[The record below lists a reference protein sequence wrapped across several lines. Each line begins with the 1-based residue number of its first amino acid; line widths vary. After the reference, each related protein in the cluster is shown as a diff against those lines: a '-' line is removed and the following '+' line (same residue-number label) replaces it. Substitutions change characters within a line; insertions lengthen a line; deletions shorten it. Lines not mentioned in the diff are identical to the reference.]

1 MNLFHDLQK
10 TADTSQ
16 YHAKVLTSLI
26 STLSRFNIQGP
37 ERETVAEALLRFRIF
52 KDRNLRYNEDDQ
64 LLEQFLQM
72 DQHFG
77 KLLQES
83 RPCPDLPVAQRLT
96 DQQVADYTTNYL
108 FHRLWTKSV
117 ATDSYDK
124 REWRELEKRLR
135 PITND

>member
-1 MNLFHDLQK
+1 MNLFENLQK
-10 TADTSQ
+10 TAGTSQ
-16 YHAKVLTSLI
+16 YHAKVLTALI
-26 STLSRFNIQGP
+26 ATLNQFNVVA
-37 ERETVAEALLRFRIF
+37 ERNTLAEALLRFRIF

-83 RPCPDLPVAQRLT
+83 RNCPDLPVAQRLT
-96 DQQVADYTTNYL
+96 DQQVADYNTNYL
-108 FHRLWTKSV
+108 FHRLWTKAV